1 MGDQQQKIEALR
13 AAMTSIQER
22 DPDAPVPDFL
32 VVDTSVPEKPPES
45 TSTGPAGAAGPSDPA
60 ASSAA
65 TGPEEEDPE
74 EEDPEDEDA
83 QGEDPEAEASDA
95 DESAPGDVGFAR
107 PVSEEFDSGPLRFS
121 ASPEAR
127 PLVDPNPA
135 PDTVDAEMDGP
146 GTDEAETDE
155 AETVEA
161 ETVDLGTADQDPSKR
176 TSSAP
181 LEIEHDDDDV
191 PAGAMAGVS
200 PEEQYEKARAVVLR
214 RLTGSPKS
222 RHQLAV
228 ALKEKDFHPEV
239 ITRVLDRMEEVH
251 LINDVEF
258 AQTWVRGRHELK
270 NLGKSALRRELRE
283 KGISEHVAADA
294 LEQISAEDE
303 SEAARELVRRKLQ
316 GKTVPTGPS
325 PEERAERD
333 KLTRRLVSMLA
344 RRGHSPGAAF
354 QIVRE
359 VIEAHTDA

>member
-32 VVDTSVPEKPPES
+32 VVDTSVPEKPLETPA
-45 TSTGPAGAAGPSDPA
+45 TGPAAAAGASNASA
-60 ASSAA
+60 ASR
-65 TGPEEEDPE
+65 PEEEE
-74 EEDPEDEDA
+74 GSEEDAE
-83 QGEDPEAEASDA
+83 GEDPEASEA
-95 DESAPGDVGFAR
+95 EMSAPGDIGFGE
-107 PVSEEFDSGPLRFS
+107 PGSEELDDGPLRFGN
-121 ASPEAR
+121 SPEAR
-127 PLVDPNPA
+127 PLVDPNPVPDPA
-135 PDTVDAEMDGP
+135 DVSPADVNPVGADTVDADP
-146 GTDEAETDE
+146 VA
-155 AETVEA
+155 
-161 ETVDLGTADQDPSKR
+161 TVDLTADLETPGQD
-176 TSSAP
+176 TSQRAASAR
-181 LEIEHDDDDV
+181 LEIEDDDEEDDV

-228 ALKEKDFHPEV
+228 ALKEKDFNPEV

-283 KGISEHVAADA
+283 KGISEQVAADA

-333 KLTRRLVSMLA
+333 KVTRRLVSMLA

-359 VIEAHTDA
+359 VIEDHADA